1 MVVLRVDQAA
11 SRQVIC
17 ETPKRPRD
25 PAQLADL
32 MIDIASSEVEDLE
45 TLPPS
50 YTDCHFTSPSVDHGR
65 CNVGTISRTISHVL
79 ALA

>member
-11 SRQVIC
+11 SGQVIC

-25 PAQLADL
+25 PAQRADL

-45 TLPPS
+45 PLPPS
-50 YTDCHFTSPSVDHGR
+50 YTDFHFTSPSVDHGR